1 MKGLIVAA
9 GESSRLYPRTL
20 DKPKCLLEI
29 DGEPII
35 ERSLRLLAE
44 NGIDDVCV
52 VVGYRDEMI
61 REQLGDRVDY
71 VANPFFEITNN
82 MASMWMG
89 MEEFDGDDFVY
100 MHSDLVFEP
109 SIMKDFLQGVEGAA
123 AGLAVDFASNHAE
136 AMKVRTREGD
146 FVESSKE
153 IPAADTAG
161 EWIGLAYFDA
171 AMAARLGRT
180 IERQLL
186 DGEHNW
192 QNYDTSA
199 FTELAGEGAK
209 FTLPETDGRPWKE
222 IDTEE
227 DYDEAR
233 ELFS

>member
-20 DKPKCLLEI
+20 EKPKCLLEVG
-29 DGEPII
+29 GELII
-35 ERSLRLLAE
+35 ERSLRLLEE
-44 NGIDDVCV
+44 NGVDDVCV
-52 VVGYRDEMI
+52 VVGYLDEMI
-61 REQLGDRVDY
+61 RDQLKDRVSY
-71 VANPFFEITNN
+71 VANPFYEITNN

-89 MEEFDGDDFVY
+89 MEEFEDEGFVY
-100 MHSDLVFEP
+100 MHSDLVFEAPIIEKFMEETEGEP
-109 SIMKDFLQGVEGAA
+109 S
-123 AGLAVDFASNHAE
+123 GLAVDFDSNHAE
-136 AMKVRTREGD
+136 AMKVRTRGGQ

-161 EWIGLAYFDA
+161 EWIGLAYFNPKTA
-171 AMAARLGRT
+171 NKLNRT

-199 FTELAGEGAK
+199 FTELAGAGVQFALPATGGGA
-209 FTLPETDGRPWKE
+209 WKE

-227 DYDEAR
+227 DYNEAR